1 MFQRRGSKET
11 DMTKKEA
18 SNGAR
23 GDKSKPANAMPKPS
37 KKARLETML
46 SCPRGATQKQLERAL
61 GWQPHSVRAAISQ
74 LRKGVSDVLLD
85 RSGRTPTYRIDAAA

>member
-1 MFQRRGSKET
+1 MI
-11 DMTKKEA
+11 KKQA
-18 SNGAR
+18 TNRAR
-23 GDKSKPANAMPKPS
+23 GDKSKPANAIPNPS

-46 SCPRGATQKQLERAL
+46 SRPRGATQKQLERAL

-74 LRKGVSDVLLD
+74 LRKGGSDVLLD